1 MLTGRPHTRDEIL
14 HHPLFLSI
22 ERQIALHLI
31 GIHKRAPRLA
41 RLAASHR
48 KWLLTQTL
56 FAMHIGRDRGDPVSG
71 LTAGRLM
78 RAAKEFDLASK
89 NTAASF
95 LAELIAYK
103 FLRDAPDDTPDRRL
117 RRLETTEVSEEAM
130 ASWFQGHMACLDQ
143 LDGGNRASL
152 TADEPRLFHLAQP
165 RAVRAL
171 IREPVWKE
179 PRTSIGHFLWSDIG
193 GLVLHDLISRL
204 PDDARDQ
211 ERVLLHNVST
221 TEIANDFGISLTN
234 LKRMFKKVEMDN
246 LLGWES
252 PRHRGSLWLSRAFI
266 EDYFH
271 WQSAKFAELDAAIHW
286 AASQIGRGVHHD
298 GGLGHHP

>member
-1 MLTGRPHTRDEIL
+1 MFTGRLHTRDEIL

-41 RLAASHR
+41 RLAASHQ

-56 FAMHIGRDRGDPVSG
+56 FAMHTGRDRGNPVSG
-71 LTAGRLM
+71 LTAGRM
-78 RAAKEFDLASK
+78 MQVAKEFDLASK

-103 FLRDAPDDTPDRRL
+103 FLRDAPDETPDRRL

-130 ASWFQGHMACLDQ
+130 ASWFLGHMACLDQ
-143 LDGGNRASL
+143 LDDGNRASQ
-152 TADEPRLFHLAQP
+152 TVDEPRLFHLAQP
-165 RAVRAL
+165 RAARAL
-171 IREPVWKE
+171 IQEPIWKE
-179 PRTSIGHFLWSDIG
+179 PRSSIGHFLWSDVG

-204 PDDARDQ
+204 PDDAR
-211 ERVLLHNVST
+211 EHKRVLLVGVSIS
-221 TEIANDFGISLTN
+221 ELANEFGISLTN
-234 LKRMFKKVEMDN
+234 LKRMFKRAETDN

-252 PRHRGSLWLSRAFI
+252 PRNRGALWLSRTFI

-271 WQSAKFAELDAAIHW
+271 WQSAKFAELDSAIHW
-286 AASQIGRGVHHD
+286 AASQIS
-298 GGLGHHP
+298 

>member
-41 RLAASHR
+41 RLAASHQ

-56 FAMHIGRDRGDPVSG
+56 FAMHTGRDKSNPVSG
-71 LTAGRLM
+71 LTAGRM
-78 RAAKEFDLASK
+78 MQVAKEFDLASK

-103 FLRDAPDDTPDRRL
+103 FLRDAPDETPDRRL
-117 RRLETTEVSEEAM
+117 RRLETTELSEEAM
-130 ASWFQGHMACLDQ
+130 ASWFQGHMVCLDQ

-152 TADEPRLFHLAQP
+152 TADDPRLFYLAQP
-165 RAVRAL
+165 RAARAL
-171 IREPVWKE
+171 IQDPVWKE
-179 PRTSIGHFLWSDIG
+179 PRASIGHFLWSDVG

-204 PDDARDQ
+204 PDDAREQ
-211 ERVLLHNVST
+211 NSILLKGVSIS
-221 TEIANDFGISLTN
+221 EIANEFGISLTN
-234 LKRMFKKVEMDN
+234 LKRMFKKAEGDDM
-246 LLGWES
+246 LGWES
-252 PRHRGSLWLSRAFI
+252 PRSRGALWLSRTFI

-271 WQSAKFAELDAAIHW
+271 WQSAKFAELDSAIHW
-286 AASQIGRGVHHD
+286 AAGQI
-298 GGLGHHP
+298 

>member
-41 RLAASHR
+41 RLAASHQ

-56 FAMHIGRDRGDPVSG
+56 FAMHTGRDRSNPVSG
-71 LTAGRLM
+71 LTASRM
-78 RAAKEFDLASK
+78 MQVAKEFDLASK

-103 FLRDAPDDTPDRRL
+103 FLRDAPDETPDRRL
-117 RRLETTEVSEEAM
+117 RRLETTELSEEAM

-152 TADEPRLFHLAQP
+152 TADDVRLFHLAQP
-165 RAVRAL
+165 RAARAL
-171 IREPVWKE
+171 IQDPVWKE
-179 PRTSIGHFLWSDIG
+179 PRASIGHFLWSDVG

-204 PDDARDQ
+204 PDDAREQ
-211 ERVLLHNVST
+211 HRILLKDVSIS
-221 TEIANDFGISLTN
+221 EIANEFGISLTN
-234 LKRMFKKVEMDN
+234 LKRMFKKAETDN

-252 PRHRGSLWLSRAFI
+252 PRNRGALWLSRTFI
-266 EDYFH
+266 EDYFY
-271 WQSAKFAELDAAIHW
+271 WQSAKFAELDSAIHW
-286 AASQIGRGVHHD
+286 AVGQIC
-298 GGLGHHP
+298 

>member
-1 MLTGRPHTRDEIL
+1 MLSGRPHTRDEIL

-22 ERQIALHLI
+22 ERQIAFHLI

-41 RLAASHR
+41 RLAASHQ

-56 FAMHIGRDRGDPVSG
+56 FAMHTARDRGNPVSG
-71 LTAGRLM
+71 LTAGRM
-78 RAAKEFDLASK
+78 MQVAKEFDLASK

-103 FLRDAPDDTPDRRL
+103 FLRDAPDETPDRRL

-143 LDGGNRASL
+143 LDSGKRASL
-152 TADEPRLFHLAQP
+152 TADDPRLFHLAQP
-165 RAVRAL
+165 RAARAL
-171 IREPVWKE
+171 IQEPIWKE
-179 PRTSIGHFLWSDIG
+179 PRSSIGHFLWSDVG
-193 GLVLHDLISRL
+193 GLVLHDLVSRL
-204 PDDARDQ
+204 PDDAREHD
-211 ERVLLHNVST
+211 RILLKGVSIS
-221 TEIANDFGISLTN
+221 EIANEFGISLTN
-234 LKRMFKKVEMDN
+234 LKRMFKKAEADN

-252 PRHRGSLWLSRAFI
+252 PRNRGALWLSRTFI

-271 WQSAKFAELDAAIHW
+271 WQSAKFAELDAAVHW
-286 AASQIGRGVHHD
+286 AASQIR
-298 GGLGHHP
+298 

>member
-1 MLTGRPHTRDEIL
+1 MFTGRLHTRDEIL

-41 RLAASHR
+41 RLAASHQ

-56 FAMHIGRDRGDPVSG
+56 FAMHTGRDRGKPVSG
-71 LTAGRLM
+71 LTAGRM
-78 RAAKEFDLASK
+78 MQVAEEFDLASK

-103 FLRDAPDDTPDRRL
+103 FLRDAPDEMPDRRL

-130 ASWFQGHMACLDQ
+130 ASWFLGHMACLDQ
-143 LDGGNRASL
+143 LDDGNRASL

-165 RAVRAL
+165 RAARAL
-171 IREPVWKE
+171 IQEPIWKE
-179 PRTSIGHFLWSDIG
+179 PRSSIGHFLWSDVG

-204 PDDARDQ
+204 PDDAR
-211 ERVLLHNVST
+211 EHKRVLLVGVSIS
-221 TEIANDFGISLTN
+221 ELANEFGISLTN
-234 LKRMFKKVEMDN
+234 LKRMFKRAETDN

-252 PRHRGSLWLSRAFI
+252 PRNRGALWLSRIFI

-271 WQSAKFAELDAAIHW
+271 WQSAKFAELDSAIHW
-286 AASQIGRGVHHD
+286 AASQIR
-298 GGLGHHP
+298 

>member
-1 MLTGRPHTRDEIL
+1 MFIGRPHTRDEIL

-41 RLAASHR
+41 RLAASHQ

-56 FAMHIGRDRGDPVSG
+56 FAMHTGRDRGNPVSG
-71 LTAGRLM
+71 LTAGRM
-78 RAAKEFDLASK
+78 MQVAKEFDLASK

-103 FLRDAPDDTPDRRL
+103 FLRDAPDEMPDRRL

-130 ASWFQGHMACLDQ
+130 ASWFLGHMACLDQ
-143 LDGGNRASL
+143 LDDGNRASL

-165 RAVRAL
+165 RAARAL
-171 IREPVWKE
+171 IQEPIWKE
-179 PRTSIGHFLWSDIG
+179 PRSSIGHFLWSDVG

-204 PDDARDQ
+204 PDDAR
-211 ERVLLHNVST
+211 EHKRVLLMGVSIS
-221 TEIANDFGISLTN
+221 ELANEFGISLTN
-234 LKRMFKKVEMDN
+234 LKRMFKRAETDN

-252 PRHRGSLWLSRAFI
+252 PRNRGALWLSRTFI

-271 WQSAKFAELDAAIHW
+271 WQSAKFAELDSAIHW
-286 AASQIGRGVHHD
+286 AASQIS
-298 GGLGHHP
+298 

>member
-1 MLTGRPHTRDEIL
+1 MFTCRLHTRDEIL
-14 HHPLFLSI
+14 YHPLFLSI

-41 RLAASHR
+41 RLAASHQ

-56 FAMHIGRDRGDPVSG
+56 FAMHTGRDRGNPVSG
-71 LTAGRLM
+71 LTAGRM
-78 RAAKEFDLASK
+78 MQVAKEFDLASK

-103 FLRDAPDDTPDRRL
+103 FLRDAPDETPDRRL

-130 ASWFQGHMACLDQ
+130 ASWFLGHMACLDQ
-143 LDGGNRASL
+143 LDDGNRASL

-165 RAVRAL
+165 RAARAL
-171 IREPVWKE
+171 IKEPIWKE
-179 PRTSIGHFLWSDIG
+179 PRSSIGHFLWSDVG
-193 GLVLHDLISRL
+193 GLVLHDLVSRL
-204 PDDARDQ
+204 PDDAR
-211 ERVLLHNVST
+211 EHKRVLLVGVSIS
-221 TEIANDFGISLTN
+221 ELANEFGISLTN
-234 LKRMFKKVEMDN
+234 VKRMFKRAETDN

-252 PRHRGSLWLSRAFI
+252 PRNRGALWLSRTFI

-271 WQSAKFAELDAAIHW
+271 WQSAKFAELDSAIHW
-286 AASQIGRGVHHD
+286 AASQIR
-298 GGLGHHP
+298 

>member
-56 FAMHIGRDRGDPVSG
+56 FAMHASRDKGNPRSG
-71 LTAGRLM
+71 LTAGRM
-78 RAAKEFDLASK
+78 MQAAKEFNLASK

-95 LAELIAYK
+95 LAELIAYR
-103 FLRDAPDDTPDRRL
+103 FLRDAPDETPDRRM
-117 RRLETTEVSEEAM
+117 RRLETTETSEEAM

-143 LDGGNRASL
+143 LDGGSRASR
-152 TADEPRLFHLAQP
+152 TAGDPRLFLLAQP
-165 RAVRAL
+165 RAARAL
-171 IREPVWKE
+171 IQEPIWKE
-179 PRTSIGHFLWSDIG
+179 PRSSIGHFLWSDVG

-204 PDDARDQ
+204 PDDARQ
-211 ERVLLHNVST
+211 HERTLLKGVTIS
-221 TEIANDFGISLTN
+221 EIAHEFGISLTN
-234 LKRMFKKVEMDN
+234 VKRMFKKAETDGM
-246 LLGWES
+246 LGWEN
-252 PRHRGSLWLSRAFI
+252 PRNRGALWLSRTFI
-266 EDYFH
+266 EDYFY
-271 WQSAKFAELDAAIHW
+271 WQSAKFAELDSAIHW
-286 AASQIGRGVHHD
+286 AAGQIR
-298 GGLGHHP
+298 

>member
-41 RLAASHR
+41 RLAASHQ

-56 FAMHIGRDRGDPVSG
+56 FAMHTGRDKSNPVSG
-71 LTAGRLM
+71 LTAGRM
-78 RAAKEFDLASK
+78 MQVAKEFDLASK

-103 FLRDAPDDTPDRRL
+103 FLRDAPDETPDRRL
-117 RRLETTEVSEEAM
+117 RRLETTELSEEAM

-143 LDGGNRASL
+143 LDGANRGSL
-152 TADEPRLFHLAQP
+152 TADDPRLFYLAQP
-165 RAVRAL
+165 RAARAL
-171 IREPVWKE
+171 IQDPVWKE
-179 PRTSIGHFLWSDIG
+179 PRASIGHFLWSDVG

-204 PDDARDQ
+204 PDDAREQ
-211 ERVLLHNVST
+211 HRILLKGVSIS
-221 TEIANDFGISLTN
+221 EIANEFGISLTN
-234 LKRMFKKVEMDN
+234 LKRMFKKAERDDM
-246 LLGWES
+246 LGWES
-252 PRHRGSLWLSRAFI
+252 PRSRGALWLSRTFI
-266 EDYFH
+266 EDYFY
-271 WQSAKFAELDAAIHW
+271 WQSAKFAELDRAIHW
-286 AASQIGRGVHHD
+286 AAGQIR
-298 GGLGHHP
+298 

>member
-1 MLTGRPHTRDEIL
+1 MLTGRLHTRDEIL

-22 ERQIALHLI
+22 ERQIARHLI

-41 RLAASHR
+41 RLAASHQ

-56 FAMHIGRDRGDPVSG
+56 FAMHTGRDRGNPVSG
-71 LTAGRLM
+71 LTAGRM
-78 RAAKEFDLASK
+78 MQVAKEFDLASK

-103 FLRDAPDDTPDRRL
+103 FLRDAPDETPDRRL
-117 RRLETTEVSEEAM
+117 RRLETTELSEEAM

-143 LDGGNRASL
+143 LDGGNRANL
-152 TADEPRLFHLAQP
+152 TADTPRLFHLAQP
-165 RAVRAL
+165 RAARAL
-171 IREPVWKE
+171 IQEPIWKE
-179 PRTSIGHFLWSDIG
+179 PRSSIGHFLWSDVG

-204 PDDARDQ
+204 PDDAREHD
-211 ERVLLHNVST
+211 RILLKGVSIS
-221 TEIANDFGISLTN
+221 EIANEFGISLTN
-234 LKRMFKKVEMDN
+234 LKRMFKKAQTDN

-252 PRHRGSLWLSRAFI
+252 PRNRGALWLSRTFI

-271 WQSAKFAELDAAIHW
+271 WQSAKFAELDSAIHW
-286 AASQIGRGVHHD
+286 AAGQI
-298 GGLGHHP
+298 P